1 MVPGWLHAML
11 DPKRE
16 IDESERDRCRD
27 LRLFPCSHHL
37 REHSRGGVR
46 GLANPDKTNCH
57 KSIGSGYIWTVDTHE
72 TETDLVEQVQAGDL
86 EAFEELLDLHSIHLR
101 AFVAM
106 KLPISHLVDEI
117 AHETFVF
124 AHRHINDFKA
134 GTDFGKWL
142 RAIAY
147 NLIRKETL
155 RHQRLSKN
163 NEKYLDHLLIRQ
175 GGRGEFS
182 PESPVIVY
190 LDECLRTLPEQQRAL
205 LDHKYKLAQSSRE
218 MSAAFNQSESW
229 VRTTL
234 CRIRTALKQCIETKM
249 IAATR

>member
-1 MVPGWLHAML
+1 M
-11 DPKRE
+11 
-16 IDESERDRCRD
+16 
-27 LRLFPCSHHL
+27 
-37 REHSRGGVR
+37 
-46 GLANPDKTNCH
+46 DKH
-57 KSIGSGYIWTVDTHE
+57 D
-72 TETDLVEQVQAGDL
+72 TETDLVERVQAGDL
-86 EAFEELLDLHSIHLR
+86 EAFEGLLDLQSTHLR

-124 AHRHINDFKA
+124 AHRHISDFKA

-175 GGRGEFS
+175 GAQGELS

-190 LDECLRTLPEQQRAL
+190 LDECLRTLPEQQRTL
-205 LDHKYKLAQSSRE
+205 LEHKYKLSQSSRE
-218 MSAAFNQSESW
+218 MAAAFHQSESW

-234 CRIRTALKQCIETKM
+234 CRIRTALKQCIETK
-249 IAATR
+249 ITAAVRSA

>member
-1 MVPGWLHAML
+1 V
-11 DPKRE
+11 
-16 IDESERDRCRD
+16 
-27 LRLFPCSHHL
+27 
-37 REHSRGGVR
+37 
-46 GLANPDKTNCH
+46 DKH
-57 KSIGSGYIWTVDTHE
+57 D
-72 TETDLVEQVQAGDL
+72 TETDLVERVQAGDL
-86 EAFEELLDLHSIHLR
+86 EAFEGLLDLQSTHLR

-124 AHRHINDFKA
+124 AHRHISDFKA

-175 GGRGEFS
+175 GAQGELS

-190 LDECLRTLPEQQRAL
+190 LDECLRTLPEQQRTL
-205 LDHKYKLAQSSRE
+205 LEHKYKLSQSSRE
-218 MSAAFNQSESW
+218 MAAAFHQSESW

-234 CRIRTALKQCIETKM
+234 CRIRTALKQCIETK
-249 IAATR
+249 ITAAVRSA